1 MTDVLQRAREALP
14 LMKETDDPYYETIRG
29 LVAECERLQ
38 ENQCTPEKCYGEI
51 ARLQEE
57 LKITTDRAA
66 HNTEQD
72 AAGEQ
77 ILREELTR
85 WRKIAIEERA
95 KILFYIQYEE
105 NPLEQFGLQSEE
117 VKKKYRDQAARELG
131 APDEQV
137 GTGVFLI
144 EANQTFTDDDAARI
158 LKITETYP
166 MDCDCAECRA
176 DVAVMMKFHDA
187 VLARRSLTAEQR
199 AALEYAISSLEQC
212 DSEPEDPVAVEI
224 LQSMLAQSRPAWEIT
239 EERQAAIELAQYGF
253 RGFPQDA
260 IDASIAELQEML
272 EEAI

>member
-1 MTDVLQRAREALP
+1 MTDVLDRAKALDVREIDINDNNLIIVDPEYKTILP
-14 LMKETDDPYYETIRG
+14 G

-38 ENQCTPEKCYGEI
+38 SEYDNLRSSMIVIDGHRKIIE
-51 ARLQEE
+51 LQ
-57 LKITTDRAA
+57 
-66 HNTEQD
+66 
-72 AAGEQ
+72 
-77 ILREELTR
+77 EELTR
-85 WRKIAIEERA
+85 WQKIAIEERA

-158 LKITETYP
+158 LKITETYL